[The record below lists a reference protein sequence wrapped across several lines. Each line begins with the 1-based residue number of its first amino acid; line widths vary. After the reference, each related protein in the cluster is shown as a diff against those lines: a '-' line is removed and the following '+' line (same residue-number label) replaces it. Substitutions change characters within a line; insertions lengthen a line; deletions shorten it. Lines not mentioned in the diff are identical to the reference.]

1 VIAHLWA
8 SRRRRLAPCIGLGV
22 GSLVALAWLGPGSTL
37 AHGPDPLFG
46 TRTWSQN
53 QVVGY
58 AWASGYVPPSWMIPA
73 IDAGA
78 ADVGESRA
86 SRAATFVRQSGASS
100 PVAYSAWMPCPSY
113 AIACVDR
120 TGVPVSF
127 TGLWFRPHG
136 WTFDWGTLR
145 WCQAQSTF
153 TDGCYDVENV
163 MLDELGHIEILGHHA
178 NYSDGSDFT
187 DAVVQ
192 ASAHSRPKAGW
203 NQHVFGACDV
213 ARLQLEY
220 ELQASSD
227 PVSSCL
233 NLATSLSLSVSP
245 TSVYV
250 GSSVAFYATLK
261 LTLDSTANRAM
272 AGDPLSRRS
281 VLLQRRAL
289 GSTSWATVTT
299 MYPSTSTEGFYSV
312 LWSPTA
318 TYDWRA
324 LFPTPASEGLVGS
337 TSAIAR
343 VTVSGCSGSGCPSRH
358 VLGAGE

>member
-1 VIAHLWA
+1 MNTLLHPAD
-8 SRRRRLAPCIGLGV
+8 RRRPALGLGLTV
-22 GSLVALAWLGPGSTL
+22 LVALAALAPVPAF

-46 TRTWSQN
+46 TRTWYQN

-58 AWASGYVPPSWMIPA
+58 TWASGYVPPSWMIPA

-78 ADVGESRA
+78 TDVGESRA
-86 SRAATFVRQSGASS
+86 SRAATFARQSGAPS
-100 PVAYSAWMPCPSY
+100 PVAYSATMPCPSY

-127 TGLWFRPHG
+127 AGLWFRPHG

-163 MLDELGHIEILGHHA
+163 MLDELGHIEILGHHV

-203 NQHVFGACDV
+203 NQHVFGDCDV
-213 ARLQLEY
+213 ARLELEY
-220 ELQASSD
+220 ERQTASD
-227 PVSSCL
+227 PVSDCL
-233 NLATSLSLSVSP
+233 NLATALSLSISP

-250 GSSVAFYATLK
+250 GATVAFSSTLK
-261 LTLDSTANRAM
+261 ITLDTTTNRAM

-281 VLLQRRAL
+281 VLLQRRPL
-289 GSTSWATVTT
+289 GSTTWTTVTT
-299 MYPSTSTEGFYSV
+299 MYPSAATDGLYTV

-324 LFPTPASEGLVGS
+324 LFPTPANEGLVGS
-337 TSAIAR
+337 TSAITR
-343 VTVSGCSGSGCPSRH
+343 VTVSGCSGSGCPSSLI
-358 VLGAGE
+358 LGAGQ

>member
-1 VIAHLWA
+1 MIKPLRARGHA
-8 SRRRRLAPCIGLGV
+8 SLALGLA
-22 GSLVALAWLGPGSTL
+22 LLAVAAPAPTL

-46 TRTWSQN
+46 SRTWAAN

-58 AWASGYVPPSWMIPA
+58 AWASGQVPPSWMIPA

-78 ADVGESRA
+78 GDVGESRA

-120 TGVPVSF
+120 TGVPTSF

-145 WCQAQSTF
+145 WCQAQATF

-163 MLDELGHIEILGHHA
+163 TLDELGHIEILGHHV
-178 NYSDGSDFT
+178 NYGDGSDFT

-192 ASAHSRPKAGW
+192 ASAHARPKAGW
-203 NQHVFGACDV
+203 NQHAFGDCDV

-220 ELQASSD
+220 ALRAAD
-227 PVSSCL
+227 DAVSTCL
-233 NLATSLSLSVSP
+233 SLATSLSLSVSP

-250 GSSVAFYATLK
+250 GATVAFSATLK
-261 LTLDSTANRAM
+261 VSLDATANRAL
-272 AGDPLSRRS
+272 AGDPLSERT
-281 VLLQRRAL
+281 VLLQRRAV
-289 GSTSWATVTT
+289 GSTIWATVAT
-299 MYPSTSTEGFYSV
+299 MFPSAGTPGFYST

-318 TYDWRA
+318 SYDWRA
-324 LFPTPASEGLVGS
+324 LFATPAGEGLVGS
-337 TSAIAR
+337 TSGITR
-343 VTVSGCSGSGCPSRH
+343 VTATGCSGSGCPSSI
-358 VLGAGE
+358 VLGAGQ

>member
-1 VIAHLWA
+1 MITLHQP
-8 SRRRRLAPCIGLGV
+8 RLRGRTAVTFGLV
-22 GSLVALAWLGPGSTL
+22 VVAVLSPTTAL

-46 TRTWSQN
+46 SRTWNAN

-58 AWASGYVPPSWMIPA
+58 TWASGYVPPSWMIPA

-86 SRAATFVRQSGASS
+86 SRAATFIRQSGAPS

-120 TGVPVSF
+120 SGVPTSF

-136 WTFDWGTLR
+136 WILDWGTLR

-192 ASAHSRPKAGW
+192 ASAHARPKAGW
-203 NQHVFGACDV
+203 NQHAFGVCDV

-220 ELQASSD
+220 ELRRASD
-227 PVSSCL
+227 PVSTCL
-233 NLATSLSLSVSP
+233 DLATTVSLSPSP
-245 TSVYV
+245 TTVYMGDTV
-250 GSSVAFYATLK
+250 TFNATLRV
-261 LTLDSTANRAM
+261 TTDTTANRAM
-272 AGDPLSRRS
+272 SGDPLSARP
-281 VLLQRRAL
+281 VLLQRRAV
-289 GSTSWATVTT
+289 GSTTWMTVAT
-299 MYPSTSTEGFYSV
+299 MSPSSSTDGYYSAV
-312 LWSPTA
+312 WSPTA
-318 TYDWRA
+318 TSDWRA
-324 LFPTPASEGLVGS
+324 LFPTPAGEGLVGS
-337 TSAIAR
+337 TSAIFR
-343 VTVSGCSGSGCPSRH
+343 VAVTGCSTSGCPTSGI
-358 VLGAGE
+358 VAAGP